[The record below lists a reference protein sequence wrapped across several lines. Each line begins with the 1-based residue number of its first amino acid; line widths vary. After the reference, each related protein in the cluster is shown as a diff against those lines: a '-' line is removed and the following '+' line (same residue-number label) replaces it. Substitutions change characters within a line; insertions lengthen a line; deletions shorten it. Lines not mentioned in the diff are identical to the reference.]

1 MKRRPQLS
9 AEEGGDAPLTH
20 FSRRPPSGPRPAP
33 PRPRA
38 SPSPAGA
45 NERGVGGPHAPHPQP
60 RPRGE
65 ACRGLTPPSRRARA
79 GETSRRLAARDCWA
93 PSTAGGPG
101 RRGPQRRR
109 GPRRGK
115 AVNSPSVRASPRS
128 APLRRPRRGPPGPSV
143 RRGAAPP
150 GAQGT
155 GGESG
160 PLPGGLRHLA
170 ERSRQQRRGKS
181 GLTCH
186 YFLRHLGSTC
196 QRPHKAL
203 WVRKSL

>member
-1 MKRRPQLS
+1 MQ
-9 AEEGGDAPLTH
+9 
-20 FSRRPPSGPRPAP
+20 
-33 PRPRA
+33 
-38 SPSPAGA
+38 GA
-45 NERGVGGPHAPHPQP
+45 DS
-60 RPRGE
+60 
-65 ACRGLTPPSRRARA
+65 PSRRARA